1 MRTAASRRSQPRNSG
16 CSRASASAVG
26 ADSALAL
33 TARAARPRRPCRGL
47 LSGRR
52 STFSR
57 TARRRHAARCRRGN
71 RRRHPGRRFASG
83 LVHAT
88 RPSNTN
94 SITTARISGQQLGG
108 RCQGRGQVG
117 PEAGQAS
124 AAALPAPAATPMKA
138 RRVTSICHAASRRR
152 VSKTQSPCR
161 RGNRAYVNPCT
172 SHIVR
177 RYDRAVRRQSRR
189 GLDYATLADWR
200 YLLRRLIGRREL
212 AAREAGVEPQQYM
225 LLLQIKGL
233 EKRGRVTVGM
243 LAERLQIRHHSAVEL
258 VDRLVER
265 GMVARRRH
273 DGDRRRVVVV
283 LRPKGD
289 AVLRRL
295 VLYSL
300 AELRTEAPALLV
312 TLGRLVRDATDG
324 RRSTTTLRRT
334 RP

>member
-1 MRTAASRRSQPRNSG
+1 M
-16 CSRASASAVG
+16 
-26 ADSALAL
+26 
-33 TARAARPRRPCRGL
+33 
-47 LSGRR
+47 
-52 STFSR
+52 
-57 TARRRHAARCRRGN
+57 
-71 RRRHPGRRFASG
+71 
-83 LVHAT
+83 
-88 RPSNTN
+88 
-94 SITTARISGQQLGG
+94 
-108 RCQGRGQVG
+108 
-117 PEAGQAS
+117 
-124 AAALPAPAATPMKA
+124 
-138 RRVTSICHAASRRR
+138 
-152 VSKTQSPCR
+152 
-161 RGNRAYVNPCT
+161 
-172 SHIVR
+172 
-177 RYDRAVRRQSRR
+177 RRQSRR

-324 RRSTTTLRRT
+324 RRSTTTPRRT
-334 RP
+334 RT